1 MKITVISNGIEHEVE
16 LTDAQL
22 TELLGDAAVCTAY
35 NRVQHDNT
43 YYWMASDGTIEKDTE
58 LNNNADDASYDAAN
72 YWNDV
77 SVAETD
83 VRADILMR
91 KLRRY
96 AMMNGGYGKRDDQW
110 TLKYNDA
117 NSTVFI
123 SNLKKSV
130 SDFPI
135 VGQITFASWD
145 NARNALV
152 EFRDDIEWYFRE
164 YLPSKE
170 V

>member
-22 TELLGDAAVCTAY
+22 TELLGDAAVATAY
-35 NRVQHDNT
+35 DRVQNDNN
-43 YYWMASDGTIEKDTE
+43 YCWVSCDGTIENDIE
-58 LNNNADDASYDAAN
+58 LHTDADNACYDAAN
-72 YWNDV
+72 YWNDE

-83 VRADILMR
+83 ARADTLMR

-96 AMMNGGYGKRDDQW
+96 SMMHGGYGMPDEHW
-110 TLKYNDA
+110 TYKFNRA

-123 SNLKKSV
+123 SNSAN
-130 SDFPI
+130 DFPI
-135 VGQITFASWD
+135 IGQITFFSWD
-145 NARNALV
+145 DARNALV
-152 EFRDDIEWYFRE
+152 MHRDDIEWYFRE

>member
-22 TELLGDAAVCTAY
+22 TELLGDAAVATAY
-35 NRVQHDNT
+35 DRVQNDNN
-43 YYWMASDGTIEKDTE
+43 YCWASCDGTIENDIE
-58 LNNNADDASYDAAN
+58 LHTDADNACYDAAN
-72 YWNDV
+72 YWNDE

-83 VRADILMR
+83 ARADTLMR

-96 AMMNGGYGKRDDQW
+96 AMMHGGYGKRDDQW
-110 TLKYNDA
+110 TFKYNEA

-123 SNLKKSV
+123 SNLKKSA